1 MMYFAIVYTHRRVK
15 IKVFP
20 EPQGL

>member
-1 MMYFAIVYTHRRVK
+1 MYFAIVYTHRRVK